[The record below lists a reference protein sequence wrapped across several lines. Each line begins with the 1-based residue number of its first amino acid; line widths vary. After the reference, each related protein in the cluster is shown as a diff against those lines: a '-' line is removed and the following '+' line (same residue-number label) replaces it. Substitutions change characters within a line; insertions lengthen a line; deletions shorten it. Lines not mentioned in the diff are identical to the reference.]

1 MSREALELALARCG
15 EDWRAH
21 LKEAAR
27 SARDLTHF
35 GVYTPQEASEH
46 EEVSAR
52 YETLISPYY
61 LSLIDPRDPRCP
73 IRLQAIPQGAE
84 LAHLPEEETDPIG
97 DQRHAVSSILVHRY
111 PDRALLFPTLR
122 CPMFCRYCFRKEALN
137 SGGVKLSVEL
147 PKALQYLDEHPEIEE
162 VILSGGD
169 PLMLSNERLLSLLQ
183 SLDQR
188 GRRVRLHT
196 RFPVTLPYRLEPALV
211 EGLGG
216 IARLNLV
223 THFNHPRELS
233 LPALEGLS
241 ALRRAGVRV
250 ANQAVLLAGVN
261 DDPEVLRALCVGLLD
276 AGVTPYYLHHPDL
289 TAGTQHLRVTLRR
302 GLEITRSL
310 RGRLSGLATPTY
322 VIDVPRGGG
331 KVPVDSAY
339 VQPSERRERW
349 TLISP
354 LTGEEHPYIDLAE
367 RYSPQG
373 QRRA

>member
-1 MSREALELALARCG
+1 
-15 EDWRAH
+15 
-21 LKEAAR
+21 
-27 SARDLTHF
+27 
-35 GVYTPQEASEH
+35 
-46 EEVSAR
+46 
-52 YETLISPYY
+52 
-61 LSLIDPRDPRCP
+61 
-73 IRLQAIPQGAE
+73 
-84 LAHLPEEETDPIG
+84 
-97 DQRHAVSSILVHRY
+97 
-111 PDRALLFPTLR
+111 
-122 CPMFCRYCFRKEALN
+122 
-137 SGGVKLSVEL
+137 
-147 PKALQYLDEHPEIEE
+147 
-162 VILSGGD
+162 
-169 PLMLSNERLLSLLQ
+169 
-183 SLDQR
+183 
-188 GRRVRLHT
+188 
-196 RFPVTLPYRLEPALV
+196 
-211 EGLGG
+211 
-216 IARLNLV
+216 
-223 THFNHPRELS
+223 
-233 LPALEGLS
+233 
-241 ALRRAGVRV
+241 
-250 ANQAVLLAGVN
+250 VLLAGIN